1 MSASS
6 EANFKRQYQTH
17 LKHLRLKGLRP
28 KTIEAYARG
37 VRRIGTYFDQ
47 EIDDLS
53 EEQLT
58 DYFTDLLAYI
68 SFPRGSGIC
77 RPRSR
82 AVSTHSCIIISAFSK
97 AFL

>member
-58 DYFTDLLAYI
+58 DYFTDLL
-68 SFPRGSGIC
+68 GI
-77 RPRSR
+77 
-82 AVSTHSCIIISAFSK
+82 H
-97 AFL
+97 